1 MKEIQQGNVL
11 GVMRKVECDEQL
23 RLRVRRLCDN
33 ALLRFE
39 LIEKAM
45 MSPRFRH
52 AATDFK
58 ELLNKWNTLLAENE
72 KVKTKNWKE
81 IVRKMILVS
90 VQLNS
95 DLVKL
100 SQSPQFEDEKEE
112 SDFVGHIQDDI
123 FIKM

>member
-1 MKEIQQGNVL
+1 
-11 GVMRKVECDEQL
+11 
-23 RLRVRRLCDN
+23 LRVRRLCDD

-45 MSPRFRH
+45 MTPRFSH

-58 ELLNKWNTLLAENE
+58 ELLTKWNTLLAGNE
-72 KVKTKNWKE
+72 KVMTKNWKE

-112 SDFVGHIQDDI
+112 LGFVGHIQDDF
-123 FIKM
+123 FIMM